1 MKGLIQG
8 PGFPFVAPFALF
20 MGLLYVRQN
29 FPEQSWWL
37 YGVCSLVVLGLILW
51 LRPRYRGQDLAP
63 PQILSSALLGLGAIV
78 LWIGLDPWM
87 PRTGGPRD
95 NTFPFEAAFQIGT
108 VPGVLAI
115 LFRIFGAVLV
125 VPIVEELFWRGF
137 LMRTIIKPEFEEVP
151 LGTFQPLSFYI
162 TTVAFALVHVEFGS
176 AILFGLIAGWWF
188 CRTKSLRA
196 VIVLHA
202 AANLGL
208 AVYVLI
214 TRNWFLW

>member
-51 LRPRYRGQDLAP
+51 LRPRYRGQDPAP
-63 PQILSSALLGLGAIV
+63 PQFLSSALLGLGAIV

-196 VIVLHA
+196 VIALHA

>member
-51 LRPRYRGQDLAP
+51 LRPRYRGQDPAP

-196 VIVLHA
+196 VIALHA

>member
-20 MGLLYVRQN
+20 MGLLYLRQN
-29 FPEQSWWL
+29 FPQQGWWL
-37 YGVCSLVVLGLILW
+37 YGVCSLVVLGLLLW
-51 LRPRYRGQDLAP
+51 LRPRYRGQDSACP
-63 PQILSSALLGLGAIV
+63 RILQSALLGLGAIV
-78 LWIGLDPWM
+78 LWIALDPWM
-87 PRTGGPRD
+87 PRTAARD
-95 NTFPFEAAFQIGT
+95 NSFPFATAFELGF
-108 VPGVLAI
+108 VPGI
-115 LFRIFGAVLV
+115 LSIVFRIFGAVLV

-176 AILFGLIAGWWF
+176 ATLFALIAGWWF
-188 CRTKSLRA
+188 CRTKSIRA
-196 VIVLHA
+196 VIILHA

-208 AVYVLI
+208 AVYVLL

>member
-51 LRPRYRGQDLAP
+51 LRPRYRGQDPAP

-137 LMRTIIKPEFEEVP
+137 LMRTIMKPEFEEVP

-196 VIVLHA
+196 VIALHA

>member
-37 YGVCSLVVLGLILW
+37 YGACSLVVLGLILW

-108 VPGVLAI
+108 VPGVLPFFFAS
-115 LFRIFGAVLV
+115 LA
-125 VPIVEELFWRGF
+125 PCWSC
-137 LMRTIIKPEFEEVP
+137 
-151 LGTFQPLSFYI
+151 PLSRSFFG
-162 TTVAFALVHVEFGS
+162 VAF
-176 AILFGLIAGWWF
+176 
-188 CRTKSLRA
+188 
-196 VIVLHA
+196 
-202 AANLGL
+202 
-208 AVYVLI
+208 
-214 TRNWFLW
+214 

>member
-8 PGFPFVAPFALF
+8 PAFPFVAPFALF
-20 MGLLYVRQN
+20 MGLLYLRQN
-29 FPEQSWWL
+29 FPQQGWWL
-37 YGVCSLVVLGLILW
+37 YGVCALLVLGLLLW
-51 LRPRYRGQDLAP
+51 LRPRYRGQDSASP
-63 PQILSSALLGLGAIV
+63 RILQSALLGLGAIV
-78 LWIGLDPWM
+78 LWIALDPWM
-87 PRTGGPRD
+87 PRTAVRD
-95 NTFPFEAAFQIGT
+95 NTFPFTTAFELGL
-108 VPGVLAI
+108 VPGVLSIA
-115 LFRIFGAVLV
+115 FRIFGAVLV

-176 AILFGLIAGWWF
+176 ATLFALIAGWWF
-188 CRTKSLRA
+188 CRTKSIRA
-196 VIVLHA
+196 VIILHA

-208 AVYVLI
+208 AVYVLL